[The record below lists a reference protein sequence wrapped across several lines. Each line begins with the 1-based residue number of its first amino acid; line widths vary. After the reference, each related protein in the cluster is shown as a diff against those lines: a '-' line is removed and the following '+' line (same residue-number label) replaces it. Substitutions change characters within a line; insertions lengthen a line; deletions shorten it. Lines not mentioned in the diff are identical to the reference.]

1 MCINFKM
8 KGRTAMVIRSISF
21 MFTAF
26 VIMIFGLAISC
37 TSIEKV
43 ETVEQVA
50 EPQAEA
56 AEEVAAEEKA
66 EATEEVAAE
75 ATEEA
80 VEATAETAEKA
91 AESKQ

>member
-1 MCINFKM
+1 
-8 KGRTAMVIRSISF
+8 MVIKSISF

-75 ATEEA
+75 EK
-80 VEATAETAEKA
+80 AETTEKA